1 MLINEFKKGAMRG
14 LGILLVLGTG
24 LFAFQVSGTIKTWT
38 TGETLTAADLNTTVQ
53 SLKTA
58 VENATQVGQL
68 TGPDSGASAFIAY
81 TPLLVGLSS
90 NSVNISSPIP
100 RAGMVKNVKL
110 TRLSTTTA
118 GVSCVYTLT
127 KNNVDTDIL
136 ITVPENTAVN
146 TVYTDPDTVSFVAGD
161 SMVWKTSCT
170 HTSLGQQQTG
180 KSFLSFEF

>member
-1 MLINEFKKGAMRG
+1 MLKDIKSG
-14 LGILLVLGTG
+14 LTRAIVMLVVFSSVA
-24 LFAFQVSGTIKTWT
+24 FAFQVSGTIKTWT

-58 VENATQVGQL
+58 VEGATQIVQ
-68 TGPDSGASAFIAY
+68 TEGPDSGASNFIAY
-81 TPLLVGLSS
+81 TPLLVGLSA

-100 RAGMVKNVKL
+100 RAGIVKNVKL

-118 GVSCVYTLT
+118 GLTCVYTLM

-161 SMVWKTSCT
+161 SMVWKASCT
-170 HTSLGQQQTG
+170 HTSFGQQETG